1 MKTKILLCCAASLL
15 LFSTTAFAADC
26 TRAPTGRMVCNNG
39 QSAGS
44 YNPNT
49 GRARSSQTNSNGV
62 TTTQTNSGAKAKTKN
77 GNGIAEAPGGKT
89 CAKTANHEGC
99 N

>member
-1 MKTKILLCCAASLL
+1 MKIAIGCVGASLL

-26 TRAPTGRMVCNNG
+26 TRTPAGRMVCNNG
-39 QSAGS
+39 QSAGT

-49 GRARSSQTNSNGV
+49 GRGGTSQTNSNGV
-62 TTTQTNSGAKAKTKN
+62 RTTQTNSGAQAKTKN
-77 GNGIAEAPGGKT
+77 GKGVVQTPGGKT
-89 CAKTANHEGC
+89 CAKTANNQGC